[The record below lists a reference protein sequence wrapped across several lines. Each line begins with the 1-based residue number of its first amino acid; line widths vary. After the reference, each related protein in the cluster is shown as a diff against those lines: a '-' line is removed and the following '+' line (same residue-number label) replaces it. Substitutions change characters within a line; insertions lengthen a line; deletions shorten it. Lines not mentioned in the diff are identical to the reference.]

1 MAKNTGS
8 DYIPTTADLIA
19 AEEARKSWVE
29 AHPPALKNYKI
40 TYTMF
45 GSPAAP
51 VFKTSTTQA
60 GALDVFMRECNTVG
74 IVPYNVVCEEVK

>member
-1 MAKNTGS
+1 MARKTGS
-8 DYIPTTADLIA
+8 DYIPTQADLMH
-19 AEEARKSWVE
+19 AEELRKEYLE

-60 GALDVFMRECNTVG
+60 GALDIFMRECNTIG
-74 IVPYNVVCEEVK
+74 MVPYNVVCEEVK